1 MDGLKPLNNLATD
14 LFRLVS
20 DMPPSKRKPT
30 AANTPSEAP
39 SKRGKVAEE
48 VPINTLLAR
57 LKRDELEALLAEAVT
72 SGCASQ
78 I

>member
-1 MDGLKPLNNLATD
+1 
-14 LFRLVS
+14 
-20 DMPPSKRKPT
+20 MPPSKRKPT
-30 AANTPSEAP
+30 AANTPNEAP
-39 SKRGKVAEE
+39 AKRGGKVAEE

-72 SGCASQ
+72 SGYASQ